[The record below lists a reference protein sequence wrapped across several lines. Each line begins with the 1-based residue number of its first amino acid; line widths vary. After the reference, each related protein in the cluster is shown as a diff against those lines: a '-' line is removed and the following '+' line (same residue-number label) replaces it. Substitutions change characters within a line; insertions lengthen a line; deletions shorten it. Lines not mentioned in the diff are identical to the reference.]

1 MSKHIL
7 IKFKEQNT
15 NCNYVIIN
23 THIYN
28 LRLYNYINLFTKY
41 NNKIDEKRS
50 IQYTDGKLYLGHNL
64 SKYTLQNVLLKRNF
78 ISLQYVTL
86 TDFISFPVQKRS
98 VLDPI
103 SIDRSFFLYTYTNSF
118 NLKNSKKINKEIGT
132 KLAKL

>member
-28 LRLYNYINLFTKY
+28 LRLYNYIYLFTKY

-98 VLDPI
+98 VFDPI
-103 SIDRSFFLYTYTNSF
+103 SIDFDLFFIRLYKQF
-118 NLKNSKKINKEIGT
+118 QFKKFEKNK
-132 KLAKL
+132 

>member
-28 LRLYNYINLFTKY
+28 LRLYNYIYLLFTKY

-50 IQYTDGKLYLGHNL
+50 IQYTDRKLYLGHNL

-98 VLDPI
+98 VFDPI
-103 SIDRSFFLYTYTNSF
+103 SIDFDLFFCTPIQTVS
-118 NLKNSKKINKEIGT
+118 I
-132 KLAKL
+132 